1 VLLYHPLF
9 NGRGFSPL
17 QESWMRY
24 PRLLERLGE
33 LGLQHRLPVLEPPLA
48 TANELALVHPS
59 RYVEWV
65 RSQEQAGGRYFDR
78 STPAWPG
85 VFDRARA
92 AVGASVLGA
101 RLIGQGACAAAF
113 NPSGGLHHAHAE
125 RAGGFC
131 IFNDVVIAA
140 RVLQRE
146 FDYRRIAILDLDGH
160 HGDGTQALLYAEPL
174 LYISLHRYGDRFY
187 PGTGAAEERG
197 EGAGL
202 GHTLNVPLPR
212 HCGDAAF
219 LLALHRIV
227 APALRCYRP
236 QCLILQY
243 GTDGHYAD
251 VMVRLG
257 LTTRAFAE
265 SARLVRQVA
274 GDLCQGK
281 LLVVG
286 GGGYR
291 PEDAVRC
298 WLLLLGELADLPA
311 EILEHLHDRPPF
323 PPPATGAMSRVEALI
338 ARLLDQAPCPPATQ
352 GETATAWI

>member
-1 VLLYHPLF
+1 MLLYHPLY

-17 QESWMRY
+17 QESWKRY
-24 PRLLERLGE
+24 PRLLQRIEE
-33 LGLQHRLPVLEPPLA
+33 LGWRDRIPIVEPPLA
-48 TANELALVHPS
+48 TAAELTLAHPL

-65 RSQEQAGGRYFDR
+65 REQERAGSGYFDR
-78 STPAWPG
+78 STPVWPG

-92 AVGASVLGA
+92 TVGASVLGA
-101 RLIGQGACAAAF
+101 RLIGQEVCTTAF

-125 RAGGFC
+125 RASGFC

-146 FDYRRIAILDLDGH
+146 FGYQRIAILDLDGH

-174 LYISLHRYGDRFY
+174 LYVSLHRYGDRFY
-187 PGTGAAEERG
+187 PGTGAADERG

-202 GHTLNVPLPR
+202 GYTLNVPLPR
-212 HCGDAAF
+212 QCGDAAF
-219 LLALHRIV
+219 LSALDRIA
-227 APALRCYRP
+227 APALRRYRP

-257 LTTRAFAE
+257 LTTHAFLA
-265 SARLVRQVA
+265 SVRLVQAISADHCEGR
-274 GDLCQGK
+274 

-286 GGGYR
+286 GGGYQ

-298 WLLLLGELADLPA
+298 WLLLLGTLTGVQTAALA
-311 EILEHLHDRPPF
+311 HLHDPSPLAQPVRDAPPY
-323 PPPATGAMSRVEALI
+323 V
-338 ARLLDQAPCPPATQ
+338 
-352 GETATAWI
+352 